1 MVFKRT
7 AAVTA
12 MFFAFVLP
20 AAAIAQAPRC
30 LQDASDAA
38 QQRTR
43 REAAVRYLQQVNM
56 AQASSWQERR
66 TYVPLAVAVGSH
78 SIPFGF
84 IARLIFDQWSYIITL
99 KDVLS
104 PCGASFFSD
113 QDQVIYEAQPLGGE
127 GTETRDSRESPFVGP
142 SRAARG
148 RCATTLLEVATEV
161 SSARSCQT

>member
-1 MVFKRT
+1 MVFQRT

-43 REAAVRYLQQVNM
+43 REAAVRYLQHVNM

-113 QDQVIYEAQPLGGE
+113 QDQVIYEAQPLGGADNPRTSL
-127 GTETRDSRESPFVGP
+127 GASPDDAVV
-142 SRAARG
+142 RAAR
-148 RCATTLLEVATEV
+148 
-161 SSARSCQT
+161 